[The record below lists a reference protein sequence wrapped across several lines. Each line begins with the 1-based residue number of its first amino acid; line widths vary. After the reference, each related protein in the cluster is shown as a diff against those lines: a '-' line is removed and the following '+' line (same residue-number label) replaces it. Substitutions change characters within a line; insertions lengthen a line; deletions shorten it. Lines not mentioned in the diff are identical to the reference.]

1 MEPASNLLGVLM
13 KQKKQQDVKLAK
25 QYPGLFRR
33 LGAWL
38 YDSLVVAAVLMLAGG
53 AAMAI
58 AALLLHFGLFELGS
72 YQDLS
77 AYMTQHPVVGLLY
90 TAYLTLVI
98 IGFFAYFW
106 CKGGQTL
113 GMRAWKLRL
122 QNKDGSNIRLTQAL
136 IRMGTSAFG
145 LGNLLAPFSKEK
157 QSFQD
162 IMAECEMVVLP
173 KAN

>member
-1 MEPASNLLGVLM
+1 M
-13 KQKKQQDVKLAK
+13 KQKKQQDVKLTK

-53 AAMAI
+53 TAMACVAI
-58 AALLLHFGLFELGS
+58 LLNLGILNLGD
-72 YQDLS
+72 YQDAS
-77 AYMTQHPVVGLLY
+77 AYLTEHPVVSILY
-90 TAYLTLVI
+90 TTYLALVI
-98 IGFFAYFW
+98 IGFFAFFW
-106 CKGGQTL
+106 CRGGQTI

-122 QNKDGSNIRLTQAL
+122 QNKNGTNIRLTQAL

-145 LGNLLAPFSKEK
+145 LGNLLAPFNKEK

-162 IMAECEMVVLP
+162 MMAECEMIVLP
-173 KAN
+173 KPN

>member
-1 MEPASNLLGVLM
+1 M
-13 KQKKQQDVKLAK
+13 KKRKQQDVKPAK

-38 YDSLVVAAVLMLAGG
+38 YDSLVIAAVLMLAGG
-53 AAMAI
+53 VAMAV
-58 AALLLHFGLFELGS
+58 AALMLYTGLLDLGN

-77 AYMTQHPVVGLLY
+77 AYMTQHPVVGMLY
-90 TAYLTLVI
+90 TGYLALVI
-98 IGFFAYFW
+98 VGFFAYFW

-136 IRMGTSAFG
+136 IRMGSSAFG
-145 LGNLLAPFSKEK
+145 LGNLIAPFSKEK

-162 IMAECEMVVLP
+162 LMAECEMIVLP
-173 KAN
+173 KVN